1 METDRVIDL
10 SPGAYFGA
18 YRVVRS
24 LGSGGMGDVVLVDAP
39 VPGGRQYA
47 VKILNPRL
55 AGDDGESLAR
65 FVREAEFSLKSRHP
79 NLVEV
84 YEVGRDPETGLCY
97 IVMEHLTGGS
107 LRALLEA
114 NLRGL
119 SVAGSMAIAADI
131 CRALAFA
138 GERGIVHRD
147 VKPENVLFAADGR
160 AKLADF
166 GISRFAGGCEVQSG
180 DKNLIGTP
188 AYMAPEQMLDPSA
201 VDGRADLYGL
211 GVMLHEMLTG
221 SRPNAGEPAMRTLA
235 AALGG
240 RVYPDIR
247 RLRPEI
253 PAPVAALVDL
263 LLRPSPSERPASAR
277 HALELCLEP
286 SRIDCR
292 RLAPMPGRSRP
303 WYCDRRVLAAAG
315 ALFAAA
321 AALAAVLVVKGGE

>member
-1 METDRVIDL
+1 MEKDRVIDL
-10 SPGAYFGA
+10 SPGSYFGA

-47 VKILNPRL
+47 VKILNPRS
-55 AGDDGESLAR
+55 AGDDSESVAR

-84 YEVGRDPETGLCY
+84 YEAGRDPETGLCY
-97 IVMEHLTGGS
+97 IVMEYLGGGS
-107 LRALLEA
+107 LRTVLEA
-114 NLRGL
+114 NPQGL
-119 SVAGSMAIAADI
+119 SIAGALAIAADV

-160 AKLADF
+160 AKLTDL
-166 GISRFAGGCEVQSG
+166 GISRFAGETESPDGDSG
-180 DKNLIGTP
+180 FIGTP
-188 AYMAPEQMLDPSA
+188 AYMAPEQMLDPAA
-201 VDGRADLYGL
+201 VDGRADLYAL

-247 RLRPEI
+247 LLRPEI
-253 PAPVAALVDL
+253 PPPVAALVDS
-263 LLRPSPSERPASAR
+263 LLRPQPAERPASAIR
-277 HALELCLEP
+277 ALELCLDP
-286 SRIDCR
+286 SRIDPR
-292 RLAPMPGRSRP
+292 RLTPAPRRQQP
-303 WYCDRRVLAAAG
+303 WYRDRSVQIAAG
-315 ALFAAA
+315 ALLIAA
-321 AALAAVLVVKGGE
+321 AALAAALAARGGF